1 MVERKKH
8 HHPHWAGPPLPELS
22 WSSWADLF
30 EHCVQT
36 NTHTHTHT
44 HTHTRNLQTKVHTQ
58 RKTCPSP
65 TLHHRLFSFL
75 TTNAKRNRIVK
86 HHVQEPPKHLSTKT
100 LPPGI
105 PAIRSLLRVKLT
117 KRMKV
122 APGSIVAV
130 GGADLTLM
138 TPNRIWEGHNGG
150 KDCCGRKRPTCL
162 VSFACATSSMT
173 TFCYSRDFANALY
186 VVSKEENRPLSMGRF
201 WICPHS
207 THNRSYRDIEDMIND
222 HFDERAP
229 CGFQVVTRLGC
240 CMV

>member
-1 MVERKKH
+1 MPVTNTTPPSLFFSHNKRKKK
-8 HHPHWAGPPLPELS
+8 PHCEASRTG
-22 WSSWADLF
+22 
-30 EHCVQT
+30 T
-36 NTHTHTHT
+36 
-44 HTHTRNLQTKVHTQ
+44 
-58 RKTCPSP
+58 
-65 TLHHRLFSFL
+65 
-75 TTNAKRNRIVK
+75 
-86 HHVQEPPKHLSTKT
+86 PKHLSTKT

-201 WICPHS
+201 WICPHTPHPPTTDRTVIS
-207 THNRSYRDIEDMIND
+207 RI
-222 HFDERAP
+222 
-229 CGFQVVTRLGC
+229 
-240 CMV
+240 